1 MVKLNFLLPI
11 LLAFFI
17 STKVSAQNIEK
28 ESWTT
33 SVYFYPS
40 LVSQKSDWEFSHP
53 IYNGM
58 GGVQYETITGTFEQS
73 FALNGGLEISKGYF
87 GFQGNL
93 EIMPQKLTKSEPI
106 EKKEL
111 NLFMGGVSILFYP
124 MKYHDRSIKPY
135 LSLGGDLLKAS
146 GDIDNTGFVIFYAA
160 GVKIPISDKFGVK
173 SGAKGMVVKYTQ
185 LKVAENIS
193 KDIRIYPFEFFAG
206 IFYQL

>member
-17 STKVSAQNIEK
+17 STKVSAQNIEE

-33 SVYFYPS
+33 TIYFTPS
-40 LVSQKSDWEFSHP
+40 LVNSKSEWDFSHP
-53 IYNGM
+53 IYNET
-58 GGVQYETITGTFEQS
+58 GGVQYENITGTFEQS
-73 FALNGGLEISKGYF
+73 FALIGGLEISKGYF

-93 EIMPQKLTKSEPI
+93 EFMPQKLTKSESI

-111 NLFMGGVSILFYP
+111 NLLMGGVSILFYP
-124 MKYHDRSIKPY
+124 MKYHNRSIKPY
-135 LSLGGDLLKAS
+135 LSLGGDLLKTS
-146 GDIDNTGFVIFYAA
+146 GDIDNTGFVISYAA
-160 GVKIPISDKFGVK
+160 GVKIPISDKFGIK
-173 SGAKGMVVKYTQ
+173 SGAKGMVLKYTQ

>member
-1 MVKLNFLLPI
+1 MVKLNFLLSI

-17 STKVSAQNIEK
+17 STKVSAQNIEE

-40 LVSQKSDWEFSHP
+40 LVSPKSDWDFSHP

-93 EIMPQKLTKSEPI
+93 EFMPQKLSKSEPT

-111 NLFMGGVSILFYP
+111 NLLMGGVSILFYP
-124 MKYHDRSIKPY
+124 MKYHNRSIKPY
-135 LSLGGDLLKAS
+135 LSLGGDLLKAG
-146 GDIDNTGFVIFYAA
+146 GDIDNTGFVISYAA
-160 GVKIPISDKFGVK
+160 GVKIPISDKFGIK
-173 SGAKGMVVKYTQ
+173 SGAKGMVLKYTQ